1 MVVSIKKL
9 FKEKSP
15 LIRKPDSESGC
26 VTGWTAT
33 NLWRK
38 FDTDRSRDK
47 PDTFCKDSRHQSDCY
62 PFDKNSLHSTCC

>member
-26 VTGWTAT
+26 VTGQTAT
-33 NLWRK
+33 NLWGK

-47 PDTFCKDSRHQSDCY
+47 LYILQRFETQK
-62 PFDKNSLHSTCC
+62 